1 MAGTQSTT
9 AFPTTIEWDRT
20 CESAWRRASGAVT
33 SHGVN
38 VSTMKERFRK
48 VYLTFFLLHS
58 PSLSLSV
65 VTNEAQESNSLGTG
79 IAIGAA
85 IIVILLVLI
94 GLVVLHKN
102 KSRPV
107 KNTENVQGA
116 ERKEDQNAA
125 VMSYSSLEGT
135 TQINGNGRGAYDLT
149 NRATFNTFQPNG
161 RNGNG
166 TTNGSAANGTGNRTN
181 GTGAAGGAAGTLQKN
196 VPLSLASPSSFWN
209 Y

>member
-1 MAGTQSTT
+1 MELSKSDNNSSS
-9 AFPTTIEWDRT
+9 I
-20 CESAWRRASGAVT
+20 AVI
-33 SHGVN
+33 
-38 VSTMKERFRK
+38 
-48 VYLTFFLLHS
+48 
-58 PSLSLSV
+58 
-65 VTNEAQESNSLGTG
+65 TNEAQESNGLGTG

-135 TQINGNGRGAYDLT
+135 TQINNNRGAYDLT
-149 NRATFNTFQPNG
+149 NRATFNTFQPNRNG
-161 RNGNG
+161 GQTNGNG
-166 TTNGSAANGTGNRTN
+166 TPSTN
-181 GTGAAGGAAGTLQKN
+181 GTTGRGNSNGNGTAAAGTLPKS

>member
-1 MAGTQSTT
+1 M
-9 AFPTTIEWDRT
+9 I
-20 CESAWRRASGAVT
+20 
-33 SHGVN
+33 
-38 VSTMKERFRK
+38 
-48 VYLTFFLLHS
+48 
-58 PSLSLSV
+58 
-65 VTNEAQESNSLGTG
+65 TNEAQESNSLGTG

-149 NRATFNTFQPNG
+149 NRATFNTFQPN

-166 TTNGSAANGTGNRTN
+166 TTNGGAGAGANENGTVNRN
-181 GTGAAGGAAGTLQKN
+181 GSAAGTLPKS
-196 VPLSLASPSSFWN
+196 VPLSLASPPSFWN

>member
-1 MAGTQSTT
+1 MRI
-9 AFPTTIEWDRT
+9 TI
-20 CESAWRRASGAVT
+20 S
-33 SHGVN
+33 
-38 VSTMKERFRK
+38 
-48 VYLTFFLLHS
+48 FL
-58 PSLSLSV
+58 SLSLV
-65 VTNEAQESNSLGTG
+65 ITNEAQESNSLGTG

-85 IIVILLVLI
+85 IIVILLILI

-149 NRATFNTFQPNG
+149 NRATFNTFQPNRNG
-161 RNGNG
+161 GGGQTNASNGNGNG
-166 TTNGSAANGTGNRTN
+166 TTTAGGRNGT
-181 GTGAAGGAAGTLQKN
+181 AAGTLPKS

>member
-1 MAGTQSTT
+1 M
-9 AFPTTIEWDRT
+9 I
-20 CESAWRRASGAVT
+20 
-33 SHGVN
+33 
-38 VSTMKERFRK
+38 
-48 VYLTFFLLHS
+48 
-58 PSLSLSV
+58 
-65 VTNEAQESNSLGTG
+65 TNEAQESNGLGTG

-102 KSRPV
+102 KARPV

-149 NRATFNTFQPNG
+149 NRATFNTFQPN
-161 RNGNG
+161 R
-166 TTNGSAANGTGNRTN
+166 NGTGNGNAGSAN
-181 GTGAAGGAAGTLQKN
+181 GTASRNGGGGSGGGGGAAAGTLTKN
-196 VPLSLASPSSFWN
+196 VPLSLASPNSFWN

>member
-1 MAGTQSTT
+1 M
-9 AFPTTIEWDRT
+9 
-20 CESAWRRASGAVT
+20 
-33 SHGVN
+33 
-38 VSTMKERFRK
+38 
-48 VYLTFFLLHS
+48 
-58 PSLSLSV
+58 
-65 VTNEAQESNSLGTG
+65 VTNEAQESNGIGTG

-135 TQINGNGRGAYDLT
+135 TQINNNNRGAYDLT
-149 NRATFNTFQPNG
+149 NRATFNTFQPNRNG
-161 RNGNG
+161 QAPPPPAPPNGNG
-166 TTNGSAANGTGNRTN
+166 TPSNGTATRQN
-181 GTGAAGGAAGTLQKN
+181 GAAAAGTLPKS
-196 VPLSLASPSSFWN
+196 VPVALASPSSFWN

>member
-1 MAGTQSTT
+1 MN
-9 AFPTTIEWDRT
+9 IE
-20 CESAWRRASGAVT
+20 CEYNNILSI
-33 SHGVN
+33 
-38 VSTMKERFRK
+38 
-48 VYLTFFLLHS
+48 S
-58 PSLSLSV
+58 PV
-65 VTNEAQESNSLGTG
+65 ITNEAQESNSLGTG

-85 IIVILLVLI
+85 IIVILLILI

-149 NRATFNTFQPNG
+149 NRATFNTFQPNRG
-161 RNGNG
+161 GQTNASNGNGNG
-166 TTNGSAANGTGNRTN
+166 TTTTAGGRNGT
-181 GTGAAGGAAGTLQKN
+181 AAGTLPKS

>member
-1 MAGTQSTT
+1 M
-9 AFPTTIEWDRT
+9 I
-20 CESAWRRASGAVT
+20 
-33 SHGVN
+33 
-38 VSTMKERFRK
+38 
-48 VYLTFFLLHS
+48 
-58 PSLSLSV
+58 
-65 VTNEAQESNSLGTG
+65 TNEAQESNSLGTG

-149 NRATFNTFQPNG
+149 NRATFNTFQPN

-166 TTNGSAANGTGNRTN
+166 TTNGSAGAGANGN
-181 GTGAAGGAAGTLQKN
+181 GTVNRNGSAAGTLPKS
-196 VPLSLASPSSFWN
+196 VPLSLASPPSFWN

>member
-1 MAGTQSTT
+1 M
-9 AFPTTIEWDRT
+9 I
-20 CESAWRRASGAVT
+20 
-33 SHGVN
+33 
-38 VSTMKERFRK
+38 
-48 VYLTFFLLHS
+48 
-58 PSLSLSV
+58 
-65 VTNEAQESNSLGTG
+65 TNEAQESNSLGTG

-149 NRATFNTFQPNG
+149 NRATFNTFQPN

-166 TTNGSAANGTGNRTN
+166 TTIGSAGAGANGNGTVNRNGSAA
-181 GTGAAGGAAGTLQKN
+181 GTLPKS
-196 VPLSLASPSSFWN
+196 VPLSLASPPSFWN

>member
-1 MAGTQSTT
+1 MIT
-9 AFPTTIEWDRT
+9 
-20 CESAWRRASGAVT
+20 
-33 SHGVN
+33 N
-38 VSTMKERFRK
+38 V
-48 VYLTFFLLHS
+48 
-58 PSLSLSV
+58 
-65 VTNEAQESNSLGTG
+65 AQESNGLGTG

-135 TQINGNGRGAYDLT
+135 TQINNNRGAYDLT
-149 NRATFNTFQPNG
+149 NRATFNTFQPNRNG
-161 RNGNG
+161 ASQANGNG
-166 TTNGSAANGTGNRTN
+166 TASTN
-181 GTGAAGGAAGTLQKN
+181 GTTGRGNSNGNGTAAPAAGTLPKS
-196 VPLSLASPSSFWN
+196 VPKSLASPSSFWN

>member
-1 MAGTQSTT
+1 M
-9 AFPTTIEWDRT
+9 I
-20 CESAWRRASGAVT
+20 
-33 SHGVN
+33 
-38 VSTMKERFRK
+38 
-48 VYLTFFLLHS
+48 
-58 PSLSLSV
+58 
-65 VTNEAQESNSLGTG
+65 TNEAQESNSLGTG

-149 NRATFNTFQPNG
+149 NRATFNTFQPN
-161 RNGNG
+161 RNGG
-166 TTNGSAANGTGNRTN
+166 GGAAAAANGTANGGSAN
-181 GTGAAGGAAGTLQKN
+181 GTISRNGASTGTLPKS
-196 VPLSLASPSSFWN
+196 VPLSLASPNSF